1 MMTAT
6 TIDGNTT
13 IKIPIT
19 HWVGLGTLMIAVV
32 GSWFR
37 MEFSISEQQ
46 KTHAA
51 FVESIGVQNT
61 SRAAIIEK
69 QREIIDRL
77 TLVAERLSI
86 KQESMVNTLDDAVK
100 RLREVERRIDKGE
113 SVKTGG

>member
-1 MMTAT
+1 MTAT

-19 HWVGLGTLMIAVV
+19 HWIGVAAMMLAVAGAWV
-32 GSWFR
+32 RIESAI
-37 MEFSISEQQ
+37 ESQSV
-46 KTHAA
+46 THKA
-51 FVESIGVQNT
+51 FVESIGSHNA
-61 SRAAIIEK
+61 SRAAVIEK

-77 TLVAERLSI
+77 TIVAERLQI

-113 SVKTGG
+113 SGKTGG